1 MHLYSLTQIV
11 MASHHQVVVLQR
23 QGFTFAVKSEEMST
37 SKETLMQNKG
47 KVNDDEVNSKQF
59 WYLRSHPCG
68 GKESGSCIVPGLW
81 YLFVFGKYYRISLVV
96 HWQSR
101 STSWVRLL
109 MLAPTESPSGGLS
122 PPAAHFLGFK
132 SCKQMIK
139 CIKTHLGPVKSL
151 LSLADLICSSSRLRL
166 DCRSRPTGFRW
177 THPDDSTMSSSKEEK
192 GTDFYLTAKVNPGES
207 TNVHNNTVHCVYINT
222 ISYSR
227 GSLVFFSISLGV
239 LGLKNLR
246 DPCVRLCSS
255 F

>member
-68 GKESGSCIVPGLW
+68 GKQSGSCIVPGLW

-109 MLAPTESPSGGLS
+109 MLAPQ
-122 PPAAHFLGFK
+122 
-132 SCKQMIK
+132 SCP
-139 CIKTHLGPVKSL
+139 LVVYRP
-151 LSLADLICSSSRLRL
+151 LRL
-166 DCRSRPTGFRW
+166 ISW
-177 THPDDSTMSSSKEEK
+177 ALNLVSKWLSALK
-192 GTDFYLTAKVNPGES
+192 HTWGLW
-207 TNVHNNTVHCVYINT
+207 
-222 ISYSR
+222 
-227 GSLVFFSISLGV
+227 SLCWAWLI
-239 LGLKNLR
+239 
-246 DPCVRLCSS
+246 
-255 F
+255 